1 MLDAALIDQ
10 THGHPSN
17 RSPHVPLMGP
27 KLSGRHLDTA
37 EANARKPV
45 LVETPSAD
53 FRDGCNICNF

>member
-27 KLSGRHLDTA
+27 KFSGRHLDTA

-45 LVETPSAD
+45 LVETP
-53 FRDGCNICNF
+53 